1 MTKLLNE
8 SNQFK
13 VYTTRDID
21 SSDFYKEKFLYLK
34 KKAVERGFQDF
45 DKWWPKEEEIIA
57 YSVATLDDEESTPV
71 CINLLQDRPFYNG
84 MCRVASRYYIDSV
97 NTSLKTPWMAAK
109 GDTRPFTAM
118 MIDQQTAIAETLG
131 YKGVFFSRNA
141 NYLILKN
148 IYNGMMKRSKYN
160 DWTLESKDNMY
171 RLCDGD
177 ESCNQWVAWRGELTL
192 CPTNL

>member
-8 SNQFK
+8 SDQFK
-13 VYTTRDID
+13 VTTTQNPTEQ
-21 SSDFYKEKFLYLK
+21 FTWKFNFLK
-34 KKAVERGFQDF
+34 NKAASRGFQDF
-45 DKWWPKEEEIIA
+45 DKWWPKTEEIIA
-57 YSVATLDDEESTPV
+57 YSLATLDDEEETPV
-71 CINLLQDRPFYNG
+71 CINVLQERPFYNG

-97 NTSLKTPWMAAK
+97 NNSLKTPWMAAK

-160 DWTLESKDNMY
+160 DWTLESKDKMY